1 MPWRRLWQ
9 PRRGLFWL
17 MVGFNLLSSACT
29 LAMQT
34 LPLNTL
40 GLLLLALVALANV
53 GFGLAAAWQ
62 LMRQEPPVG

>member
-17 MVGFNLLSSACT
+17 MVAFNLLSSACT

-34 LPLNTL
+34 LPLNTA
-40 GLLLLALVALANV
+40 GLLLLAFVALMNV

-62 LMRQEPPVG
+62 LMRQEPPVR